1 MGSCGHTE
9 VCWICAVRLRAIVKD
24 FRCPV
29 CKEELNEIYLGND
42 PNKALKE
49 LNKGQPLKGPK
60 EPKLGLVF
68 ASESVK
74 EDVERLFDYRCWHQR
89 CLQNKECFPTIEA
102 LQRHLETEHGRQ
114 FCPTCLQGRKVFLFE
129 QLLYQ
134 PNDLKRHHDDGDR
147 ACTVGPSL
155 PQSPPHARCNFCKR
169 SFYSE
174 EDLLEHMHTKHQLC
188 GICERQGRKGEFYQ
202 DYGYLSVHYEEEHY
216 VCRHENCRR
225 EAYRLVAFAN
235 EDDLWMHE
243 IKEHSTKLSQKASKR
258 GTRLAM
264 GATSYREVQAEAREA
279 RRNTQRTQRSTA
291 TLEAV
296 TGQVRFMRTRG
307 QPPAPPESDWPKL
320 QEESGSSGSQVDQAR
335 YPPRAVKQQ
344 ERRATALAAA
354 PAGPAGPATATPAA
368 SSRPSRDPVREQH
381 RALAQLLAV
390 AVQRID
396 QTGIDLVAALEQEE
410 WRAKNRRFKRDLEE
424 QLGPTE
430 LQHFKEFSMQ
440 YRYNLRDAETS
451 AGQTGSAAAATY
463 AQRVM
468 EVFATTMAKSGE
480 AVAAE
485 LLCDLVLL
493 LPDEAPRHLL
503 YQALDDLSRRE
514 AAAAAPPAAPATTA
528 TAKAPPAAKAAP
540 KAAQAKAR
548 SAAKAPVL
556 SRQLEETLEAMP
568 MSRSCRGGRLSF
580 LSALNAVMDVMS
592 AGTGTAPVPLQA
604 LRRCVKQ
611 LDGQQAESL
620 ELMHQHL
627 VDAGGSTLD
636 FEPMDRL
643 LSLRPLLQLKL
654 GSASGS
660 SGADRDRSWW
670 EWKEAAAA
678 AVQRMGVEERKAV
691 QLYVSLASKHLEES
705 GAGYPAK
712 APPLAP
718 AWEKRKQ
725 PSHRNEDFPAL
736 PSGQR

>member
-1 MGSCGHTE
+1 MK
-9 VCWICAVRLRAIVKD
+9 VYIVK
-24 FRCPV
+24 
-29 CKEELNEIYLGND
+29 YL
-42 PNKALKE
+42 
-49 LNKGQPLKGPK
+49 
-60 EPKLGLVF
+60 
-68 ASESVK
+68 
-74 EDVERLFDYRCWHQR
+74 
-89 CLQNKECFPTIEA
+89 
-102 LQRHLETEHGRQ
+102 
-114 FCPTCLQGRKVFLFE
+114 
-129 QLLYQ
+129 
-134 PNDLKRHHDDGDR
+134 
-147 ACTVGPSL
+147 VGVAHVL
-155 PQSPPHARCNFCKR
+155 R
-169 SFYSE
+169 
-174 EDLLEHMHTKHQLC
+174 
-188 GICERQGRKGEFYQ
+188 
-202 DYGYLSVHYEEEHY
+202 EEHY

-225 EAYRLVAFAN
+225 GAYRLVAFAN

-279 RRNTQRTQRSTA
+279 RRNTQRSPA
-291 TLEAV
+291 SLEAA

-307 QPPAPPESDWPKL
+307 KPPAPPESDWPKL
-320 QEESGSSGSQVDQAR
+320 QEESGSSGSQVDETR

-344 ERRATALAAA
+344 ERRATALGPEAPAA
-354 PAGPAGPATATPAA
+354 PAATPAA
-368 SSRPSRDPVREQH
+368 SSRPPRVDPVREQH

-396 QTGIDLVAALEQEE
+396 QTGINLVAALEHEE

-430 LQHFKEFSMQ
+430 LQRFKEFSMQ

-451 AGQTGSAAAATY
+451 AAGQTGSAAAATY

-503 YQALDDLSRRE
+503 YQALDDLSRTE
-514 AAAAAPPAAPATTA
+514 AAAAAPPA
-528 TAKAPPAAKAAP
+528 PPAAPKPTAPKAPKAAPAKASAPKAAP
-540 KAAQAKAR
+540 KA
-548 SAAKAPVL
+548 PVL
-556 SRQLEETLEAMP
+556 SPQLEETLEAVP

-580 LSALNAVMDVMS
+580 LSALNAVMEVMS
-592 AGTGTAPVPLQA
+592 SPTSPPVPLQA

-654 GSASGS
+654 GSASS

-691 QLYVSLASKHLEES
+691 RLYVSLASKHLEES

-718 AWEKRKQ
+718 AWEKSSSKGFLRTDVLRSSPTIATRISPRCRRDNVEAAVSRSRPRLRLRRTPRHKVSGGGSVVPSSGGMPWCERCRHEKAEMTWQGVVWTAPMRRTWRAAVFLSFLTLVLAGKKVSVKEVVFDSAVSDIQWLGEDQKTVITQTAKGRLYRSTNGGETWNDITDFFKVDVPGSSPQ
-725 PSHRNEDFPAL
+725 PFVAESMTKSPADSNTIL
-736 PSGQR
+736 APRTLCRCAFQ

>member
-1 MGSCGHTE
+1 ME

-29 CKEELNEIYLGND
+29 CKEELKEIYLGND

-188 GICERQGRKGEFYQ
+188 GICERQGRKGEFYR
-202 DYGYLSVHYEEEHY
+202 DYGYLSLHYEEEHY

-225 EAYRLVAFAN
+225 ESYRLVAFAN

-279 RRNTQRTQRSTA
+279 RRSQRGQVA
-291 TLEAV
+291 TVEAV

-307 QPPAPPESDWPKL
+307 KPPAPPESDWPKL
-320 QEESGSSGSQVDQAR
+320 QEESGSSGSQVDEAR

-344 ERRATALAAA
+344 ERRATALAAPAPAA
-354 PAGPAGPATATPAA
+354 PAGTTPAA
-368 SSRPSRDPVREQH
+368 PSRPRDPLREQH

-410 WRAKNRRFKRDLEE
+410 WRAKNRRFKRDLED

-430 LQHFKEFSMQ
+430 LQHFKECSMQ
-440 YRYNLRDAETS
+440 YRYNLRDADTG
-451 AGQTGSAAAATY
+451 AGRSSAAAATY
-463 AQRVM
+463 AERVM
-468 EVFATTMAKSGE
+468 EVFATTMGKSGE

-503 YQALDDLSRRE
+503 YQA
-514 AAAAAPPAAPATTA
+514 
-528 TAKAPPAAKAAP
+528 
-540 KAAQAKAR
+540 QI
-548 SAAKAPVL
+548 
-556 SRQLEETLEAMP
+556 
-568 MSRSCRGGRLSF
+568 GR
-580 LSALNAVMDVMS
+580 AHV
-592 AGTGTAPVPLQA
+592 
-604 LRRCVKQ
+604 
-611 LDGQQAESL
+611 
-620 ELMHQHL
+620 
-627 VDAGGSTLD
+627 
-636 FEPMDRL
+636 
-643 LSLRPLLQLKL
+643 
-654 GSASGS
+654 
-660 SGADRDRSWW
+660 
-670 EWKEAAAA
+670 
-678 AVQRMGVEERKAV
+678 
-691 QLYVSLASKHLEES
+691 
-705 GAGYPAK
+705 
-712 APPLAP
+712 
-718 AWEKRKQ
+718 
-725 PSHRNEDFPAL
+725 
-736 PSGQR
+736 